1 MSGRAAPRSGAL
13 ARPRRDGRVERA
25 RTVRYKWRRRRPV
38 GPRNHRQERWEE
50 GEQMRRSVFAI
61 VAALLLVPA
70 MSSAKDF
77 EHAEAKLSIWIP
89 DGWHTDTDDG
99 MLAVKDPKE
108 EIGILFIVM
117 DAVFIDGKGKADG
130 KPVDFSVGL
139 VVTPAGKVMMML
151 GIAESSKFKTHEANV
166 EKILKGVK
174 PLAK

>member
-1 MSGRAAPRSGAL
+1 
-13 ARPRRDGRVERA
+13 
-25 RTVRYKWRRRRPV
+25 
-38 GPRNHRQERWEE
+38 
-50 GEQMRRSVFAI
+50 MRRSVFAI

-117 DAVFIDGKGKADG
+117 DAADVEKATDEMGKVLEEIIKDAEPDGEPVETKVNGMDAVFIDGKGKADG